1 MSWGD
6 IGSSKSRVEL
16 LLKDRVGLDNI
27 EDRIGQDNIKDRTIK
42 SVYSFQICNGTIIH
56 CSTALEEWQYK
67 VEAKYIHR
75 MTMQC
80 IQRFI

>member
-27 EDRIGQDNIKDRTIK
+27 EDRIGQDNMKDEGQNHLK
-42 SVYSFQICNGTIIH
+42 C
-56 CSTALEEWQYK
+56 L
-67 VEAKYIHR
+67 
-75 MTMQC
+75 
-80 IQRFI
+80 

>member
-27 EDRIGQDNIKDRTIK
+27 EDRIGQDNMKDRT
-42 SVYSFQICNGTIIH
+42 SVYSFQIY
-56 CSTALEEWQYK
+56 AMAQL
-67 VEAKYIHR
+67 
-75 MTMQC
+75 
-80 IQRFI
+80 FIVLQL